1 MTAIHTFQ
9 KCNIPNA
16 KHEITRKTAQKQQ
29 DLINSAYEF
38 SSKKSEMGAKN
49 PKLRAHEKLA
59 NAKIR
64 RTRTFSV
71 VKSISKYLILP
82 LQIIPFSNRPF
93 FQFYFMVSLFNS
105 FLLVSKFVPF
115 LEIVWNSFFF
125 FQKNRSL
132 KKVTHSSFLC
142 LSAHASPK
150 ALLPLRYLGPPTHK
164 REIFPRYTYNSKS
177 EYRIIIQRKNAGRKV
192 GHGACGVILRNGV
205 PHNW

>member
-1 MTAIHTFQ
+1 MR
-9 KCNIPNA
+9 
-16 KHEITRKTAQKQQ
+16 TRKISERK
-29 DLINSAYEF
+29 NSA
-38 SSKKSEMGAKN
+38 N
-49 PKLRAHEKLA
+49 A
-59 NAKIR
+59 NFFGR
-64 RTRTFSV
+64 
-71 VKSISKYLILP
+71 
-82 LQIIPFSNRPF
+82 QIIFKIFNFTSSNNSIFKSSIFSILFYGVSFQQFSCSFKIRPF
-93 FQFYFMVSLFNS
+93 FGNR
-105 FLLVSKFVPF
+105 
-115 LEIVWNSFFF
+115 LEQLFF

>member
-1 MTAIHTFQ
+1 MR
-9 KCNIPNA
+9 
-16 KHEITRKTAQKQQ
+16 TRK
-29 DLINSAYEF
+29 S
-38 SSKKSEMGAKN
+38 
-49 PKLRAHEKLA
+49 A
-59 NAKIR
+59 NAKIL

-71 VKSISKYLILP
+71 AKSISKYLILP

-93 FQFYFMVSLFNS
+93 FKFYFMVSVFNS

-164 REIFPRYTYNSKS
+164 REIFPRYTYNSKKRVPNNNL
-177 EYRIIIQRKNAGRKV
+177 EKKCRKESRTWSVWGYSPKWSTTQLAIDMRG
-192 GHGACGVILRNGV
+192 
-205 PHNW
+205 